1 MYCKK
6 CRFHSYDHVGKCP
19 KCGVDWEETRKALYL
34 NWITASG
41 FNWLAPTTSTAETV
55 SAAGS
60 GAMADDSDALL
71 DSLSESSP
79 GQAYAAAPAPSS
91 GAGGRDTDID
101 VSIFPE
107 LDFAAT
113 GSGPKTPAPKQD
125 EELFLDSL
133 PVEDIVEL
141 DFNSYD
147 DAPAAPKSQPLS
159 KPKREDLFIPE
170 LEEMLA
176 PLTDEPRISPAP
188 AKKPSL
194 SDETEIILD
203 FGSDSGRSSGD
214 DIAYLD
220 LDDTSKKS

>member
-6 CRFHSYDHVGKCP
+6 CRFHSHDHVGKCP
-19 KCGVDWEETRKALYL
+19 KCGVDWEEARKALYL

-41 FNWLAPTTSTAETV
+41 FNWLAPATPTAETM
-55 SAAGS
+55 SAAGP

-71 DSLSESSP
+71 ESLSKSSL
-79 GQAYAAAPAPSS
+79 GQAYAVAPTPPA
-91 GAGGRDTDID
+91 GAGARDTDID
-101 VSIFPE
+101 VSIFPD
-107 LDFAAT
+107 LDFTVAP
-113 GSGPKTPAPKQD
+113 SGPKTPVPKQD
-125 EELFLDSL
+125 EDIFLDSL
-133 PVEDIVEL
+133 PVENIVEL

-147 DAPAAPKSQPLS
+147 DAPAAPKAQPLS

-203 FGSDSGRSSGD
+203 FGSGSGKSSGD
-214 DIAYLD
+214 DITYLE

>member
-19 KCGVDWEETRKALYL
+19 KCGADWEEARKALYL

-41 FNWLAPTTSTAETV
+41 FNWLAPATPTAEAG
-55 SAAGS
+55 SAATPD
-60 GAMADDSDALL
+60 AAPDDSDALL
-71 DSLSESSP
+71 ESLSESSA
-79 GQAYAAAPAPSS
+79 GQAYAAAPTPPA
-91 GAGGRDTDID
+91 GASRRDDDID

-107 LDFAAT
+107 LDFTAP
-113 GSGPKTPAPKQD
+113 GPGPKTPAPKQNED
-125 EELFLDSL
+125 IFLDSL

-141 DFNSYD
+141 DFSSSD
-147 DAPAAPKSQPLS
+147 DAPAAPKAQPIS

-170 LEEMLA
+170 LEEMLS
-176 PLTDEPRISPAP
+176 PLTDEPRISPASG
-188 AKKPSL
+188 KKPSL

-203 FGSDSGRSSGD
+203 FGSDSGKSSGD
-214 DIAYLD
+214 DIAYLE

>member
-19 KCGVDWEETRKALYL
+19 KCGADWEEARKALYL

-41 FNWLAPTTSTAETV
+41 FNWLAPATPTAETM
-55 SAAGS
+55 SAAGA
-60 GAMADDSDALL
+60 GVMADDSDALL
-71 DSLSESSP
+71 ESLSEASM
-79 GQAYAAAPAPSS
+79 GQAYAAAPTPPA
-91 GAGGRDTDID
+91 GARDTDID
-101 VSIFPE
+101 VSIFPD
-107 LDFAAT
+107 LDFT
-113 GSGPKTPAPKQD
+113 VTPSGPKTPAPKQD
-125 EELFLDSL
+125 EEIFLDSL
-133 PVEDIVEL
+133 PGENVVEL

-147 DAPAAPKSQPLS
+147 DAPTAPKAQPLS

-203 FGSDSGRSSGD
+203 FGSDSGKSSGD
-214 DIAYLD
+214 DITYLE